1 MQTMRKELRRES
13 GFTLIELLVVIAII
27 AILIGLLVPAV
38 QKVREAARAASSDFH
53 FVHLQDVASS
63 VLATVGPSG
72 ECLRNEVVGDVGGSP
87 LQRAICQAQDLFV
100 PAVQSGELPDFEQV
114 SMLLEELQIGDAELR
129 QELSDLKNPAQ
140 YHVPGELEAYLD
152 LKRSLTE
159 ALPKLQGLEN
169 HLEHVLHIMER

>member
-27 AILIGLLVPAV
+27 AVLIGLLVPAV
-38 QKVREAARAASSDFH
+38 QKVREAAAHAAP

-63 VLATVGPSG
+63 VLETLGPNDAC
-72 ECLRNEVVGDVGGSP
+72 ETITQDFVGDDGGSQ

-100 PAVQSGELPDFEQV
+100 PAVQSGKLPDFEQV

-159 ALPKLQGLEN
+159 ALPKLQELEN